1 MLGPGERRN
10 SAGGDAGK
18 LRLSQRL
25 LLRLPHLLARDE
37 EKAPLGE
44 RLRHALLKPVE
55 PDDDRSPNTPAA
67 RSRSVD
73 ELEVAAR
80 SADDKERLIG
90 LLAAPLAGAIGL
102 LIIDALIS
110 HDPAALLR
118 NGRPNKLHVSVSLYH
133 DLALVLMA
141 LAVLMLVTAW
151 FRKRLYLGMVMALYG
166 LAVFNLH
173 YWGFGVPFIMVAAWL
188 LVRSYRLQREWKE
201 ATGATPV
208 RGRDPGRARWRTAD
222 PAPQASKRY
231 TPPAPPP
238 RRPPSRRTER
248 QRRAG

>member
-1 MLGPGERRN
+1 MLGRDERDD
-10 SAGGDAGK
+10 SAGGDRAK
-18 LRLSQRL
+18 LRLLQRFL
-25 LLRLPHLLARDE
+25 VRLPHLSARE
-37 EKAPLGE
+37 SKKKAPLGE
-44 RLRHALLKPVE
+44 RLREALLKPEKPGEELVSKTA
-55 PDDDRSPNTPAA
+55 PKPAP
-67 RSRSVD
+67 VD

-90 LLAAPLAGAIGL
+90 LLAAPLAAAIGL

-110 HDPAALLR
+110 HDPAASLR
-118 NGRPNKLHVSVSLYH
+118 NGRPNPLHVSVSLYH
-133 DLALVLMA
+133 SLELVLLA

-151 FRKRLYLGMVMALYG
+151 FRKRLFLGMVMALYG

-173 YWGFGVPFIMVAAWL
+173 YWGFGIPFVMAAAWL

-201 ATGATPV
+201 ASGAALPRARDAE
-208 RGRDPGRARWRTAD
+208 RGRSGAADRVPG
-222 PAPQASKRY
+222 ASKRY

-238 RRPPSRRTER
+238 RRPPPRTEK